1 MDSQAGL
8 GPPGEAGSPC
18 RSVTVI
24 IVNWNG
30 GELLDRCL
38 ACLKRQTLA
47 PARILVAD
55 NASEDGSAERAGRVP
70 GVEVLRFGRNL
81 GFAAANNRAIAECD
95 TEFVALL
102 NPDAFPQDGWLAALV
117 DAAGRHPGF
126 GAFGSLQVAEEDPSR
141 LDGIGDAY
149 HVSGAA
155 WRIGYGERASVP
167 AGEAEI
173 FSPCAAAALYR
184 RQALLA
190 AGGFDE
196 DFFCYFEDVD
206 LGFRL
211 RLLGYRSLLAPAAV
225 VAHRGAS
232 SSGGR
237 HGDFAVF
244 HGQRNLVW
252 TYFKNMPAPY
262 FWLCLPQHLLLNL
275 AALAAHLA
283 GGRGGVVLRAKW
295 SALRGLPK
303 MLAKRRAIQAAR
315 RAPPASVRAAMQAGW
330 LAPYRRWL
338 ASE

>member
-1 MDSQAGL
+1 MAPPAGL
-8 GPPGEAGSPC
+8 ASPGEAGVRP
-18 RSVTVI
+18 SVTVV

-38 ACLKRQTLA
+38 ACLQRQTLK
-47 PARILVAD
+47 PERILVAD
-55 NASEDGSAERAGRVP
+55 NASEDGSAERAGRLP
-70 GVEVLRFGRNL
+70 GVEVLQFERNL
-81 GFAAANNRAIAECD
+81 GFAAANNRAIAACD
-95 TEFVALL
+95 TECVALL
-102 NPDAFPQDGWLAALV
+102 NPDAFAEAGWLAGLAE
-117 DAAGRHPGF
+117 AAARHPDI
-126 GAFGSLQVAEEDPSR
+126 GAFGSLQLADEEDGR
-141 LDGIGDAY
+141 IDGLGDAY

-155 WRIGYGERASVP
+155 WRIGHGVRAVPPGGET
-167 AGEAEI
+167 EI

-184 RQALLA
+184 REALLA

-211 RLLGYRSLLAPAAV
+211 RLLGYRSLLVPAAV
-225 VAHRGAS
+225 VRHRGAAA
-232 SSGGR
+232 SGGR

-262 FWLCLPQHLLLNL
+262 FWLGLPQHLLLNL

-295 SALRGLPK
+295 DALRGLPK
-303 MLAKRRAIQAAR
+303 MLAKRRAIQAVR
-315 RAPPASVRAAMQAGW
+315 RVPPASLRAAMQAGW

-338 ASE
+338 A